1 MKSIV
6 INGRFL
12 TQATTGVQR
21 CAIQLVSALDRRL
34 AADQTLRAQWRFRL
48 ITPGKGVRTTLPL
61 DHIPTI
67 AAGRLTGHPWEQL
80 ELPHYAANQVVLN
93 LCNTGPLA
101 AQSVVTIYDAAV
113 YAVPTAYSAGFRLWY
128 RTLLPRLGRR
138 ALRVVTASNFSR
150 GELSNWAGIPA
161 SKIDV
166 IPLGSDHMLEPAPD
180 PGVFDRIPVS
190 PGRYLLT
197 VGSKSPH
204 KNVEAVVRAMSQLDG
219 TRLPL
224 VAVGGANPRVFNEPG
239 NLDKNEFHSAGYVT
253 DAELRAL
260 YQSATCLVYPSLY
273 EGFGLPP
280 LEAMTCGCPAVVARA
295 ASLPEVCGDAVLYCN
310 PRDPGDIARQI
321 GLIQQPG
328 RREELRRRGLERAR
342 HFTWGRAA
350 DQVLKILDS
359 LQPA

>member
-21 CAIQLVSALDRRL
+21 CALQLVSALDRRM
-34 AADQTLRAQWRFRL
+34 AADQTVRARWRFRL
-48 ITPGKGVRTTLPL
+48 ITPSRGVRTPL
-61 DHIPTI
+61 ALEHIPTVS
-67 AAGRLTGHPWEQL
+67 AGRLTGHPWEQL
-80 ELPHYAANQVVLN
+80 ELPLRAAGQVVLN

-101 AQSVVTIYDAAV
+101 GQSVVIIYDAAV
-113 YAVPTAYSAGFRLWY
+113 YAVPQAYSAGFRLWY

-138 ALRVVTASNFSR
+138 ALRVVTASDFSR

-166 IPLGSDHMLEPAPD
+166 VPMGSDHMLQRSAD
-180 PGVFDRIPVS
+180 PGVFDRLPVS

-204 KNVEAVVRAMSQLDG
+204 KNVEAVARAVSQLDG
-219 TRLPL
+219 AGLPL
-224 VAVGGANPRVFNEPG
+224 VAVGGTNPRVFNDPG
-239 NLDKNEFHSAGYVT
+239 NLNSNCFHSAGYVT

-260 YQSATCLVYPSLY
+260 YQGAICLVYPSLY

-295 ASLPEVCGDAVLYCN
+295 ASLPEVCGDAVLYCD
-310 PRDPGDIARQI
+310 PQDPGDIARQI
-321 GLIQQPG
+321 GLIQEPG
-328 RREELRRRGLERAR
+328 LRDELRRRGLERAR
-342 HFTWGRAA
+342 HFTWDRAA
-350 DQVLKILDS
+350 DQLLKVLNS
-359 LQPA
+359 VQAA